1 MIPLENEL
9 KLFIK
14 NQIFSYFKTN
24 HFQMNY
30 KSFDKN
36 KFIKLFEKKQRTSQS
51 QLKLL
56 EDIKQLNYLKRKI
69 LKPLL

>member
-1 MIPLENEL
+1 
-9 KLFIK
+9 
-14 NQIFSYFKTN
+14 
-24 HFQMNY
+24 MNY

-69 LKPLL
+69 LKPLLWKYNHYSEVILFEKKSIKFINLDF